1 MINRK
6 KKGFSLVEFLVAS
19 TLTIAVVA
27 SSTLSMGI
35 AQRLQ
40 QEAYY
45 DDLAYQIGNSI
56 IQGSR
61 SIGCGMATGDL
72 SFDSRI
78 FNGCEAKFIPGSDSE
93 INTKSPIA
101 PCTASSG
108 TRSICLPATDGD
120 RFFYTISSSLK
131 LRIIYRTAWL
141 SSSSLNSSNVDACNI
156 TSSQPDI
163 FRRTLTI
170 LTIKNGVVTNA
181 RKIIDF
187 QAVDAGSSIY
197 SFKNHASIVVTLPG
211 GVSKPSYYYIKDG
224 SNNTIYRLPDSGN
237 CAWFAFIPVSG
248 SSNSVDIYSSNAS
261 SMQSISLSEDIAT
274 PIGSK

>member
-1 MINRK
+1 MIRKK

-19 TLTIAVVA
+19 TLTIGVVA

-61 SIGCGMATGDL
+61 SIGCGMATGDPA
-72 SFDSRI
+72 FDTRI
-78 FNGCEAKFIPGSDSE
+78 FSGCEAKFIPGSDTE
-93 INTKSPIA
+93 INTKA
-101 PCTASSG
+101 PVNPCVATSG

-120 RFFYTISSSLK
+120 RYNYTISSSLK

-141 SSSSLNSSNVDACNI
+141 SSSTLSSNSVDACNV
-156 TSSQPDI
+156 TTSQPDI

-170 LTIKNGVVTNA
+170 LTIKNGVVSNS
-181 RKIIDF
+181 RKIIDY
-187 QAVDAGSSIY
+187 QAIDSGSSIY
-197 SFKNHASIVVTLPG
+197 SFQNHASIAITLPG
-211 GVSKPSYYYIKDG
+211 GVTKPSYYYFKDNN
-224 SNNTIYRLPDSGN
+224 NNTIYRIPDSGN
-237 CAWFAFIPVSG
+237 CGWFAFIPVSG
-248 SSNSVDIYSSNAS
+248 SANSIDVYSSNAS
-261 SMQSISLSEDIAT
+261 SKQTINISEDTVT
-274 PIGSK
+274 PVGTK